1 MTEENGS
8 KKRSRF
14 KLGEMLVKYRVI
26 TQEQLEQA
34 LHQQQT
40 VGGRLGRNLLKLN
53 FITEDVFIKFLAGQ
67 LGLGSI
73 NLNDVEIPAEVQGL
87 IPLETVKRLG
97 ILPVRKDEN
106 TLILGM
112 TDPSDLNVIKELEFS
127 LGCAIR
133 PVVLAESQW
142 EYAIRHAS
150 QRGWGTMPITR
161 RPAAG
166 GQGGSDSYD
175 LTYLVRELIACHG
188 SDLHLSVGVEP
199 TFRVDD
205 HLVRINAPQLT
216 EARIDEL
223 LDSILTPSQRE
234 ELIRNRELDFAVT
247 FPGVGRFRVNIYRQ
261 KGCHAAALR
270 HILDR
275 IPSLEELNLPSW
287 LPAFIARKQ
296 GLILITGPSGHGK
309 STTMACLLDLIN
321 STRRVNVVT
330 IEDPIEYVHYHKN
343 SNVNQRE
350 IGSDTDSFREGI
362 KHIFRQDPDVIAF
375 GEIRDLES
383 ISTALTAAETG
394 HLVLATLHTLS
405 AVATIDRLIDVFPS
419 AQQNQVRS
427 QLAAALLLV
436 FSQRLVPRADGAG
449 RVVAYEKLVN
459 SYRVQNA
466 IRENRAYMLRS
477 QGVASGDDYSSIEYK
492 LAELVRRGIVSR
504 EEALRYAE
512 DQKVFETLLGKK

>member
-1 MTEENGS
+1 MSEQDGG

-40 VGGRLGRNLLKLN
+40 SGGRLGRNLLKLN
-53 FITEDVFIKFLAGQ
+53 FITEEVFIKFLAGQ

-73 NLNDVEIPAEVQGL
+73 NLNDVEVTPEVQNL
-87 IPLETVKRLG
+87 VPLEMVKRLG
-97 ILPVRKDEN
+97 VLPIRKDEKAL
-106 TLILGM
+106 TLGM
-112 TDPSDLNVIKELEFS
+112 TDPSDLNIIKELEFS
-127 LGCAIR
+127 LGCGIR

-142 EYAIRHAS
+142 EHALRHAA
-150 QRGWGTMPITR
+150 QRGWATMPITR
-161 RPAAG
+161 RTGDSREAG
-166 GQGGSDSYD
+166 GRHD
-175 LTYLVRELIACHG
+175 LASLVRELIDCHG
-188 SDLHLSVGVEP
+188 SDLHLTVGVEP

-216 EARIDEL
+216 EERLDEL
-223 LDSILTPSQRE
+223 LDSILTASQRE
-234 ELIRNRELDFAVT
+234 ELIRNRELDFATT
-247 FPGVGRFRVNIYRQ
+247 FPDGGRFRVNIYRQ

-275 IPSLEELNLPSW
+275 IPSLDELSLPSW
-287 LPAFIARKQ
+287 LPSFVNRKQ

-309 STTMACLLDLIN
+309 STTLACLIDIIN

-330 IEDPIEYVHYHKN
+330 IEDPIEYVHYHKH

-405 AVATIDRLIDVFPS
+405 AVATIDRIIDVFPS
-419 AQQNQVRS
+419 GQQNQVRS
-427 QLAAALLLV
+427 QLAGALLLV

-477 QGVASGDDYSSIEYK
+477 QASTSGDDYLSIEFK
-492 LAELVRRGIVSR
+492 LADLARKGVITR
-504 EEALRYAE
+504 EEGLRYAE
-512 DQKVFETLLGKK
+512 DPKVFESLTAKK